1 MRGFN
6 AHFLLMLNTLVSAQ
20 ESISREVAFNG
31 LIMTQI
37 NFSSHC
43 RKKIGDL
50 LIVSQQIQIIR
61 SSLGIKI
68 AQFVEH

>member
-31 LIMTQI
+31 FVWTQT
-37 NFSSHC
+37 NFE
-43 RKKIGDL
+43 KGAL
-50 LIVSQQIQIIR
+50 L
-61 SSLGIKI
+61 
-68 AQFVEH
+68 AEH

>member
-1 MRGFN
+1 MSP
-6 AHFLLMLNTLVSAQ
+6 LV
-20 ESISREVAFNG
+20 EIG
-31 LIMTQI
+31 LTDLPKIGCAM
-37 NFSSHC
+37 HC

-50 LIVSQQIQIIR
+50 LIVSQPIQIIR